1 MRPSH
6 PAIWPAA
13 FVAILLASG
22 AFAQQTEERRPSR
35 SAWKLS
41 ATVARVESIDHVTR
55 EVTLRGPSGELVTI
69 EADDRIQRL
78 DEIAAGDF
86 VLAEFWTYIE
96 AEFRDPTPE
105 EKNIP
110 LVILAEGEKAIAD
123 APPGASFVAVARAV
137 VTIEIINRPDMLVT
151 VKGPGG
157 NYVAV
162 PVEDSELI
170 KELRIGEVL
179 VLTYAEAL
187 AISLEKVSV
196 E

>member
-6 PAIWPAA
+6 LAIRPAV
-13 FVAILLASG
+13 FVAIILASG
-22 AFAQQTEERRPSR
+22 AFAQQTEERRPPR
-35 SAWKLS
+35 SAWTLS
-41 ATVARVESIDHVTR
+41 ALVARVESIDYATR
-55 EVTLRGPSGELVTI
+55 EVTLRGQFGELVSI
-69 EADDRIQRL
+69 EADDSIQRL

-86 VLAEFWTYIE
+86 VVAEYWTYIK

-105 EKNIP
+105 EKDNP
-110 LVILAEGEKAIAD
+110 LVILAAGEKAIAE
-123 APPGASFVAVARAV
+123 APPGASIGAIARAV

-162 PVEDSELI
+162 SVEDSELI
-170 KELRIGEVL
+170 KELRIGELL

-187 AISLEKVSV
+187 AISLEKASV